1 MNKVHT
7 FAVDKQM
14 RDEVKDYI
22 IDYMK
27 SEVIQKTF
35 NGQDV
40 AGYMEA
46 KNIIERCFSN
56 MDKEFSGDIVKEF
69 INEME

>member
-1 MNKVHT
+1 MEKVHT

-14 RDEVKDYI
+14 RNEVKDYI
-22 IDYMK
+22 IDFMK

-40 AGYMEA
+40 SGYMEA
-46 KNIIERCFSN
+46 KNVIERCFAQ
-56 MDKEFSGDIVKEF
+56 MEKDFGGDTGKEIV
-69 INEME
+69 NEME

>member
-1 MNKVHT
+1 MEKVHT

-14 RDEVKDYI
+14 RNEVKDYI
-22 IDYMK
+22 IDFMK

-40 AGYMEA
+40 SGYMEA
-46 KNIIERCFSN
+46 KNVIERCFSN
-56 MDKEFSGDIVKEF
+56 MDKEFGGDIVQEV